1 LKYPSFDERR
11 AFGRSRRHVVQRSTQ
26 ARWEPSRRK
35 HDPLEVIRATNRERI
50 SELVPLK
57 MARMA
62 ASPFGFYRGSV
73 ELMAADLALLPV
85 SGLCAQICGDAHVR
99 NLGAF
104 AAPDGRLLFDLN
116 DFDETIYGPWEWDV
130 KRLAVSLVLAGR
142 EGENSDAVCRQA
154 VRDFMRMYRG
164 KMLEFAELPVIEV
177 ARYRVRRA
185 FRGAPGSA
193 VLRKAERATPQHWLK
208 TLTVKQHAQRDSHRV
223 FAQRKP
229 LLTSPPKSVARQVL
243 AALHSY
249 RQTVE
254 AERRHILDFYRP
266 QEVAFKVVGLGSVGL
281 RDYVVLCFGSRG
293 AGDPLFLQLKE
304 ERASVYAR
312 YLRTV
317 PQRLHQG
324 RRVVEGQRRMQL
336 LSDLLL
342 GWTSFG
348 GGEYLVRQL
357 ADHKAEI
364 ENKLLAGRGLTHYAL
379 TSSEVLAK
387 AHARSG
393 DPYALAGYLGKGEV
407 MDQAVEAFAVA
418 YADQVTLDY
427 EKFRTAIRDGKIRA
441 ARDPLL

>member
-11 AFGRSRRHVVQRSTQ
+11 AFGRSRRHVVKRSAQ

-35 HDPLEVIRATNRERI
+35 HDPLEIIRATNRERI
-50 SELVPLK
+50 RELVPLK

-208 TLTVKQHAQRDSHRV
+208 TLTGRKGDPARVETKNAGQDVFQFQNRAGTGNSHRTE
-223 FAQRKP
+223 AAYRSWLQRMECEKMAMTP
-229 LLTSPPKSVARQVL
+229 APATYTHLPPRLATGCWVCLTDNP
-243 AALHSY
+243 
-249 RQTVE
+249 
-254 AERRHILDFYRP
+254 
-266 QEVAFKVVGLGSVGL
+266 
-281 RDYVVLCFGSRG
+281 
-293 AGDPLFLQLKE
+293 
-304 ERASVYAR
+304 
-312 YLRTV
+312 
-317 PQRLHQG
+317 
-324 RRVVEGQRRMQL
+324 
-336 LSDLLL
+336 
-342 GWTSFG
+342 
-348 GGEYLVRQL
+348 
-357 ADHKAEI
+357 
-364 ENKLLAGRGLTHYAL
+364 
-379 TSSEVLAK
+379 AK
-387 AHARSG
+387 
-393 DPYALAGYLGKGEV
+393 
-407 MDQAVEAFAVA
+407 F
-418 YADQVTLDY
+418 
-427 EKFRTAIRDGKIRA
+427 F
-441 ARDPLL
+441 